1 MGREAVGYPRP
12 MVTTEP
18 EQQSGLALV
27 TGASS
32 GIRRSLAAELARRGY
47 DLLVVADDDAIRD
60 AATTLEAEGRA
71 VTPVQADLS
80 TDAGV
85 EAVHRALSDA
95 KRPVVVAA
103 LNAGVG
109 VGGPFAETDLADDLR
124 LVGLNVR
131 STVHLAKLLV
141 RDMLRHGEGRLLFT
155 SSIAA
160 TMPGPGYAT
169 YAASKAFVQSFA
181 EALRHELD
189 GSGVTVTA
197 LMPGPT
203 DTEFFERA
211 DLVDTRVG
219 QGPKDDPDEVA
230 RDGIDALL
238 AGKDH
243 VVAGSVRNT
252 VMAHASRAM
261 PETTRA
267 AVHAQMT
274 RSEDQ

>member
-1 MGREAVGYPRP
+1 MIPSSPTPCSTLDSCGRPSRRIVVSTERGLLRAAASASSSSMPRQCPRPARLFRGMGREAVGYPRP

-32 GIRRSLAAELARRGY
+32 GIGRSLAAELARRGY

-95 KRPVVVAA
+95 GRPVVVAA

-181 EALRHELD
+181 EALRHEL
-189 GSGVTVTA
+189 
-197 LMPGPT
+197 
-203 DTEFFERA
+203 
-211 DLVDTRVG
+211 
-219 QGPKDDPDEVA
+219 
-230 RDGIDALL
+230 
-238 AGKDH
+238 
-243 VVAGSVRNT
+243 
-252 VMAHASRAM
+252 
-261 PETTRA
+261 
-267 AVHAQMT
+267 
-274 RSEDQ
+274 